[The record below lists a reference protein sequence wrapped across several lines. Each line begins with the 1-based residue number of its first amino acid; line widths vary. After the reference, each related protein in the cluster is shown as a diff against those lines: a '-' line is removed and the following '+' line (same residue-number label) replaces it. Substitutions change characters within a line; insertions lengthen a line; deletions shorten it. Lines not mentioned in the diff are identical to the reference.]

1 MIVATVFDHTPQMDA
16 LAWGND
22 VIDTTPGN
30 YSGWHLQA
38 GAWTCPFL
46 VPDLAIEC
54 VIDSPFDTDGSEG
67 WMGPTSTCRKASIH
81 LGPKNMAIDPEGT
94 TVLTIRQLKHS
105 HESLLGSGVRQ
116 RDLTPHL
123 HPSLHEGPAPVPPG
137 FRVWFSVWRWRK
149 VGSGSSVVLA
159 GSL

>member
-22 VIDTTPGN
+22 VIDTTPGTTQVGI
-30 YSGWHLQA
+30 YKQDLDL
-38 GAWTCPFL
+38 PLL

-67 WMGPTSTCRKASIH
+67 WGAHIYLPKASIH

-94 TVLTIRQLKHS
+94 TVTIRQLKHATKAFW
-105 HESLLGSGVRQ
+105 E
-116 RDLTPHL
+116 
-123 HPSLHEGPAPVPPG
+123 
-137 FRVWFSVWRWRK
+137 
-149 VGSGSSVVLA
+149 VVYA
-159 GSL
+159 NAT